1 MSQTIDIIYTYR
13 FLKILTTPWDEMDAF
28 ELGIIDKKGKQLK
41 KLRELKTTDEKD
53 AYTYFHRM
61 VFNLKRLLNKL
72 PGGETKIASYG
83 AALFLIKED
92 KNITPLEAYDYLI
105 EEVAANSVASGNID
119 FTPAK
124 KKKKVQKRDTY
135 KEFSVPSE
143 VFRKFDTGRNK
154 FERWSKYLNLQDE
167 NQHELY
173 QYAKRKPKNTIILR
187 DATTGAMRSI
197 RRRSSNGH

>member
-1 MSQTIDIIYTYR
+1 
-13 FLKILTTPWDEMDAF
+13 MDAF
-28 ELGIIDKKGKQLK
+28 KEGIIDEEGKQLK

-105 EEVAANSVASGNID
+105 EEVAANSVASDNID